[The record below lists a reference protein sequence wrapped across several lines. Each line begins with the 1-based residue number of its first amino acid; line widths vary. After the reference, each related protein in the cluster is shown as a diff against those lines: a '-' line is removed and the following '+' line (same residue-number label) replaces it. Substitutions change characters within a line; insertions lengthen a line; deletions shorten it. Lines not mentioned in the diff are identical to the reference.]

1 MITVLVDHN
10 IEGQAAL
17 LWRTVV
23 AEGWLDLDVLQLV
36 TFTDLDLPF
45 DSTDRVIWHF
55 AQEHTMILLTDNR
68 NMDGNDSLEQTI
80 REDNRSDSLPVITI
94 GDVSRIIEKSY
105 REACVTR
112 LAEIILYLDTYR
124 GTGRLYIP

>member
-80 REDNRSDSLPVITI
+80 
-94 GDVSRIIEKSY
+94 
-105 REACVTR
+105 CFC
-112 LAEIILYLDTYR
+112 
-124 GTGRLYIP
+124 